1 MATTALQA
9 FPYPAGSDS
18 PAGMTQILAL
28 ATAVEKT
35 VVMVFAS
42 AAARTSAFSAA
53 GVSPTEGMLSWLSDS
68 NWFEFYDGSN
78 WRRQGIAATAD
89 VTTNQN
95 TTSSTFTDLTTP
107 GPAVSLV
114 LASGQKAE
122 ITVNARATHS
132 VGSTSSAIGSFAV
145 SGAATIAA
153 ADVDGF
159 ETNALTTSMQSRSTI
174 FTAAATGT
182 FTFTMKYR
190 SVTSGT
196 ASFFNRRI
204 IAKALG

>member
-9 FPYPAGSDS
+9 LPYPVGSDT

-28 ATAVEKT
+28 ANAVEKT
-35 VVMVFAS
+35 VVQVYAS

-53 GVSPTEGMLSWLSDS
+53 GVTPTEGMLSWLSDS
-68 NWFEFYDGSN
+68 NWYEFHDGTN

-89 VTTNQN
+89 VATNQT
-95 TTSSTFTDLTTP
+95 TTSTSYADLTTP

-114 LASGQKAE
+114 LASGQKAF
-122 ITVNARATHS
+122 ITIGSRINHS
-132 VGSTSSAIGSFAV
+132 AGGGASAVASFAV

-153 ADVDGF
+153 ADVDGY
-159 ETNALTTSMQSRSTI
+159 ENTTTGGITMSRSTL

-182 FTFTMKYR
+182 FTFTMKYK
-190 SVTSGT
+190 VTTSGT
-196 ASFFNRRI
+196 GSYLNRRI
-204 IAKALG
+204 SAVALG